1 MPRKR
6 PLPLL
11 GTIGL
16 VHAVTLAVQQQ
27 WLQAPEVAEPLASE
41 IRSSL
46 KYEAATCIIE
56 FGSLPI
62 GSKPRRVAVRYR
74 AGSKPAAPLKRKKL
88 VSQTN

>member
-1 MPRKR
+1 MTSMSCHAAKAAT
-6 PLPLL
+6 LPLL

-46 KYEAATCIIE
+46 KYEAATCR
-56 FGSLPI
+56 FFL
-62 GSKPRRVAVRYR
+62 YF
-74 AGSKPAAPLKRKKL
+74 
-88 VSQTN
+88 SQICI

>member
-41 IRSSL
+41 I
-46 KYEAATCIIE
+46 
-56 FGSLPI
+56 G
-62 GSKPRRVAVRYR
+62 GRRPGAGDIVFRLRLARYFY
-74 AGSKPAAPLKRKKL
+74 
-88 VSQTN
+88 SQLTKQ

>member
-46 KYEAATCIIE
+46 KYEAATCTQPE
-56 FGSLPI
+56 P
-62 GSKPRRVAVRYR
+62 V
-74 AGSKPAAPLKRKKL
+74 
-88 VSQTN
+88 VSGTTS